1 MVLEEPMVELMA
13 VVKEVELAVA
23 VDMLVELEEQ
33 GLEDMAVVKVLAAAV
48 VMLVGLEVADM
59 VVVLVPAVVML
70 EGKGLVREVADMVVE
85 LAPVVVMLE
94 EKGLLREVVDMV
106 LVEVLEEVLPA
117 ADMQVDMVE
126 APAAA
131 QAEVTAVA
139 MLPRSVVGI
148 SSMYNYPK
156 MG

>member
-1 MVLEEPMVELMA
+1 MVLEEVMA

-23 VDMLVELEEQ
+23 VHMPVELEEQ

-48 VMLVGLEVADM
+48 VMLVGPGLEVADM

-70 EGKGLVREVADMVVE
+70 EGKGLLREVADMVVE
-85 LAPVVVMLE
+85 LAPAVVMLE
-94 EKGLLREVVDMV
+94 EKGLLREVVDMA

-126 APAAA
+126 DLAAA
-131 QAEVTAVA
+131 KAEVTAVA
-139 MLPRSVVGI
+139 MLPRSVMGR
-148 SSMYNYPK
+148 SMFNYPK

>member
-1 MVLEEPMVELMA
+1 MVLEEPMVEPMA

-23 VDMLVELEEQ
+23 VDMLEEQ

-70 EGKGLVREVADMVVE
+70 EGKGLVREVAEMVVE

-94 EKGLLREVVDMV
+94 EKGLLREVVDMA

-139 MLPRSVVGI
+139 MLPRSVIG